1 MCATACK
8 VIIDNGVG
16 RRQSG
21 TEDVGSTS
29 KFAPASLSAI
39 ETRSA
44 DDFVVAPCQDY
55 LICYVEACVLT
66 NCPTFDGVFELYAND
81 CNKPSYALHGSPLQ
95 SGIATKIID
104 LGYSAVM
111 EGRTLRAYRLEF
123 HDLNFTLTGGRQY
136 WLSIGVKYTF
146 SIVERAFF
154 CYNADCARNCLIRWN
169 NGKVLTATSIEAG
182 TVNTPGWANTG
193 NDFSFLIAAD
203 GVNSPGPIGATPACR
218 ADFNVDG
225 VLNSQDIFDYLNSW
239 FTGCP

>member
-1 MCATACK
+1 MVTPLAPVSVVSNAHETKPAIAIPPGSHPNSAAIK
-8 VIIDNGVG
+8 FIIRCG
-16 RRQSG
+16 
-21 TEDVGSTS
+21 
-29 KFAPASLSAI
+29 
-39 ETRSA
+39 
-44 DDFVVAPCQDY
+44 
-55 LICYVEACVLT
+55 
-66 NCPTFDGVFELYAND
+66 
-81 CNKPSYALHGSPLQ
+81 ALVSVRMQLVRVK

-104 LGYSAVM
+104 LGYSVSM

-169 NGKVLTATSIEAG
+169 NGKVLTATTIQAG
-182 TVNTPGWANTG
+182 TVNTPGWADTG